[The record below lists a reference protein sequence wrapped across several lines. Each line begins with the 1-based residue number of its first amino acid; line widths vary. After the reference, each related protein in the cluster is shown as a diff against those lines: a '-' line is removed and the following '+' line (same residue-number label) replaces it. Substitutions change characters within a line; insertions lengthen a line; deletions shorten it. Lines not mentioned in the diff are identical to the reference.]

1 MMDYFEKG
9 RVAEQ
14 SANMDKTVMNL
25 KGKRLLILGGS
36 RISCEI
42 IRHARA
48 MGVVT
53 GVTDWYSLDR
63 SPAKQMAD
71 EAYYVSTSDIDAIEK
86 LVRDNKFDGIITGF
100 TDSVLPYYAEICE
113 RVGFPSYGTRKQFEI
128 FIDKQ
133 KYKKLMHDF
142 DVPTIP
148 EYAISIDQFEESV
161 ADVIYP
167 VIVKP
172 SESSGARGISVCY
185 SKDELRDAIRI
196 ASDTSESDE
205 ILVERYIDEPEATIF
220 WLFVDGKY
228 YVMMVG
234 NRHVKHNQEG
244 VIPLPV
250 GYTYPSAVQPRFLA
264 ETAPKMEKMF
274 RSIGIKDGMMFM
286 QSKIVDGECWVY
298 DIGYRLTGSLEYINL
313 NEMCGY
319 NPMDMLIRFA
329 LTGNVGEPEIE
340 KKVDP
345 YFGGKYTYNVSLLC
359 KPGKIAK
366 ITGITEIE
374 NLSGV
379 IRVVIA
385 HPEGDE
391 ITQKMKGL
399 LSQITIRIL
408 GKADSIEQLKKE
420 MLEIQR
426 IVHVISDQGEEMI
439 LPGIEDSDYEGTVYV
454 QEQCEEGCCYRSN
467 WIFG

>member
-1 MMDYFEKG
+1 MNYFEKG
-9 RVAEQ
+9 RVAEYT
-14 SANMDKTVMNL
+14 ANRGKTVMDL
-25 KGKRLLILGGS
+25 KDKRLLILGGS

-42 IRHARA
+42 VRHAKA

-53 GVTDWYSLDR
+53 GVTDWYALDR

-71 EAYYVSTSDIDAIEK
+71 EAYYVSTSDIDAMEK
-86 LVRDNKFDGIITGF
+86 LIRDNKFDGIITGF

-148 EYAISIDQFEESV
+148 EYTISVDQFEESV
-161 ADVIYP
+161 ADVVYP

-172 SESSGARGISVCY
+172 SESSGARGISICY
-185 SKDELRDAIRI
+185 SKEELRDAIRI

-205 ILVERYIDEPEATIF
+205 ILIERYIDEPEATIF

-234 NRHVKHNQEG
+234 NRHVKHNQDG
-244 VIPLPV
+244 VIPLPA

-313 NEMCGY
+313 KGICGY
-319 NPMDMLIRFA
+319 DPMDMLIRFA
-329 LTGNVGEPEIE
+329 LTGDMGEPEIMQ
-340 KKVDP
+340 KVDP
-345 YFGGKYTYNVSLLC
+345 YFGGKYAYNVSLLC

-366 ITGITEIE
+366 ITGLDEIE
-374 NLSGV
+374 QLPGV
-379 IRVVIA
+379 LKVVVA
-385 HPEGDE
+385 HPEGDV

-399 LSQITIRIL
+399 LAQITIRVL
-408 GKADSIEQLKKE
+408 GKADNIEQMKEE
-420 MLEIQR
+420 MLEIQSLA
-426 IVHVISDQGEEMI
+426 HVISSEGEEMI
-439 LPGIEDSDYEGTVYV
+439 LPGMEKSDYEETVY
-454 QEQCEEGCCYRSN
+454 EPGR
-467 WIFG
+467 

>member
-1 MMDYFEKG
+1 ME
-9 RVAEQ
+9 
-14 SANMDKTVMNL
+14 L

-42 IRHARA
+42 IRHAKA

-53 GVTDWYSLDR
+53 AVTDYYPLEK

-71 EAYYVSTSDIDAIEK
+71 EAYYEDTSKVDRMAEFIKE
-86 LVRDNKFDGIITGF
+86 RKFDGVLTGF
-100 TDSVLPYYAEICE
+100 TDSVLPYYAEMCE
-113 RVGFPSYGTRKQFEI
+113 KAGLPAYGTKEQFEI

-133 KYKKLMHDF
+133 KYKKLMREF

-148 EYAISIDQFEESV
+148 EYKVDP
-161 ADVIYP
+161 ADFDFTTTDIIYP

-172 SESSGARGISVCY
+172 SESSGARGITVCY
-185 SKDELRDAIRI
+185 SKAELKTAMDF
-196 ASDTSESDE
+196 ASNASEDKE
-205 ILVERYIDEPEATIF
+205 VLVERYIDEPEATIF
-220 WLFVDGKY
+220 WLFVDGQY
-228 YVMMVG
+228 YLMMIG

-244 VIPLPV
+244 VIPLPA
-250 GYTYPSAVQPRFLA
+250 GYTYPSSVQPRFLA

-274 RSIGIKDGMMFM
+274 RSIGIKNGMMFM
-286 QSKIVDGECWVY
+286 QSKKVDGECWVY

-313 NEMCGY
+313 KEMCGY
-319 NPMDMLIRFA
+319 DPLDMLIRFA
-329 LTGNVGEPEIE
+329 LTGDMGEPDIA
-340 KKVDP
+340 KKADP

-366 ITGITEIE
+366 ITGLDEIE
-374 NLSGV
+374 KLPGV
-379 IRVVIA
+379 IKVVVA

-399 LSQITIRIL
+399 LAQITVRIL
-408 GKADSIEQLKKE
+408 GRANVVETMKNE

-426 IVHVISDQGEEMI
+426 LAHVISDTGEEMI
-439 LPGIEDSDYEGTVYV
+439 LPGLEESDYIGTIY
-454 QEQCEEGCCYRSN
+454 EP
-467 WIFG
+467 